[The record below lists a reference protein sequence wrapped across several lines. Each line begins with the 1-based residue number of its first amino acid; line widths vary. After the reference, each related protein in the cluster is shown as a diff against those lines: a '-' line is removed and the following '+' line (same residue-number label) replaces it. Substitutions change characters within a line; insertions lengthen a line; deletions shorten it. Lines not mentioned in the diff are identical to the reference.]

1 MSDYRGREGQGPTP
15 RTRRTQSFSTPAHEP
30 PVSQINPRA
39 PAKEILSNVVDG
51 RRAYPVISGSFF
63 HFPIDELNAFDD
75 LSDKLGAPES
85 LPVFLSIGGQLV
97 YHGEGGYA

>member
-1 MSDYRGREGQGPTP
+1 MRE
-15 RTRRTQSFSTPAHEP
+15 
-30 PVSQINPRA
+30 IY
-39 PAKEILSNVVDG
+39 SNVVDG

>member
-1 MSDYRGREGQGPTP
+1 MGDK
-15 RTRRTQSFSTPAHEP
+15 TPAYLISHASL
-30 PVSQINPRA
+30 VATRA
-39 PAKEILSNVVDG
+39 CAAMREIYSNVVDG
-51 RRAYPVISGSFF
+51 WRAYPVISGSFF